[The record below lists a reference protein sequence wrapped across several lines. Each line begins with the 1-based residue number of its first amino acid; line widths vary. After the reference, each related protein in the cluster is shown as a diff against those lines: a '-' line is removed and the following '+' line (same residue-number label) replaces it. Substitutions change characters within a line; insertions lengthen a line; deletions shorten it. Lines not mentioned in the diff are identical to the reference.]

1 MRMLVFGRNGQVA
14 RALQDI
20 GGEGVIA
27 LGRDEADLM
36 QAGAARNAITAN
48 KPDIIVNA
56 SAYTAVDKAET
67 DEAAARRLNMEAP
80 AEMAVAAAEIGVPFI
95 HISTDYVFDGTFEA
109 RLDENAAINPLNV
122 YGRTKGDGESA
133 VMNAHPGAVI
143 LRTSWVF
150 SEYGGNFV
158 KTMLRLGAER
168 DALTIVADQI
178 GGPTAAADIARAI
191 IAIAGKKHRG
201 APGAGLYHFQ
211 GAPAVSW
218 AGFAEKIFEIAGLSV
233 KVSHIKTEDYPT
245 PATRPLYTVLDC
257 AKVERDFGVAQ
268 PDWRTELRRVFAA
281 LEKEGQAQ

>member
-1 MRMLVFGRNGQVA
+1 MRMLVFGKNGQVA

-20 GGEGVIA
+20 GGEDIIA
-27 LGRDEADLM
+27 LGRDGADLM
-36 QAGAARNAITAN
+36 QAGAARDAIAAN
-48 KPDIIVNA
+48 NPEIIVNA
-56 SAYTAVDKAET
+56 SAYTAVDKAES

-80 AEMAVAAAEIGVPFI
+80 AEMAAAAAELNVPFI
-95 HISTDYVFDGTFEA
+95 HISTDYVFDGAVEA
-109 RLDENAAINPLNV
+109 RLDENTAINPLNV
-122 YGRTKGDGESA
+122 YGRTKTDGESA
-133 VMNAHPGAVI
+133 VMNVLPGGII

-191 IAIAGKKHRG
+191 ITIAGKKHRG

-218 AGFAEKIFEIAGLSV
+218 AAFAEKIFEVTGLSV

-245 PATRPLYTVLDC
+245 PAKRPLHTVLDC

-268 PDWRTELRRVFAA
+268 PDWRTELRRVLAV